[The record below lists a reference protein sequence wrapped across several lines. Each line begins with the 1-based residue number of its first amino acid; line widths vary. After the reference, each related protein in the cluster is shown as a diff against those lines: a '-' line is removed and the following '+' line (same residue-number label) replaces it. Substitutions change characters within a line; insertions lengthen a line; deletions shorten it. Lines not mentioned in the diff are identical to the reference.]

1 MRNIIKHLGKIEK
14 QLHISEKPHLVVI
27 GSMEMDSDEFRK
39 LLEKI
44 DGTSKGK
51 LPSITELQECQA
63 MSAGDKGI

>member
-1 MRNIIKHLGKIEK
+1 MKDIKRHLGKIEK
-14 QLHISEKPHLVVI
+14 RLHIGVKPHLVVI
-27 GSMEMDSDEFRK
+27 GSMKMDSDEFQE

-63 MSAGDKGI
+63 MSVRDKEI